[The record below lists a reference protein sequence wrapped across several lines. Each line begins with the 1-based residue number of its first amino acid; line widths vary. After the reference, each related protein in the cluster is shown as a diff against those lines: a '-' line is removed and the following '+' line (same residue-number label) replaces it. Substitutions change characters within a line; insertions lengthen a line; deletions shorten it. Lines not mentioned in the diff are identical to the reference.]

1 MIMFLS
7 NYIDWIKVVHVFAA
21 FAWMAGMLY
30 LPRLFVY
37 HTETTPGTAEYAR
50 FVTMEQRLLR
60 GIINPA
66 MITVWIMGLTLA
78 IVTGAYE
85 DTWLQVKFSLVVVM
99 SGFHGL
105 FARWVKAFA
114 RGENAHSARFY
125 RIVNEVPAVLLIG
138 ILIMVLVQPF

>member
-1 MIMFLS
+1 MMMFLS
-7 NYIDWIKVVHVFAA
+7 NNIQWIKVVHVFAA

-50 FVTMEQRLLR
+50 FVTMEQKLLR
-60 GIINPA
+60 MIINPS
-66 MITVWIMGLTLA
+66 MIAVWILGLTLA

-85 DTWLQVKFSLVVVM
+85 DTWLQLKFLLVVAM
-99 SGFHGL
+99 SGIHGAYASW
-105 FARWVKAFA
+105 FKAFA
-114 RGENAHSARFY
+114 RGENKHSARFF
-125 RIVNEVPAVLLIG
+125 RLWNEIPAILLIG